1 MRTRL
6 PLLGDDVTKGA
17 LGPFA
22 VRNVVQAKHGIHGQ
36 VTVGGGWMDGVAQ
49 DILGATYGRV
59 NLNAIRNDS

>member
-1 MRTRL
+1 MRTGL

-36 VTVGGGWMDGVAQ
+36 VTVGGGWMDGVAWLKTFSAQ
-49 DILGATYGRV
+49 HMAESI
-59 NLNAIRNDS
+59 

>member
-1 MRTRL
+1 MRTGL

-36 VTVGGGWMDGVAQ
+36 VTVGGGDGWMAWLKTFSAQ
-49 DILGATYGRV
+49 HMAESI
-59 NLNAIRNDS
+59 